1 MYIHTYGMLACV
13 CMYLSKLYMYGCV
26 WKCDAYVWRLL
37 LKLLLFSFLFSTLF
51 WGEGSESP
59 SLNLELSLTWTNL
72 AIQLV
77 LGIPILSLPSA
88 RIAGTC
94 HTCLAFVWVLG
105 IQIVVLMFPW
115 QALYSLSM
123 YPNSLVLPDYGRH

>member
-1 MYIHTYGMLACV
+1 MLIV
-13 CMYLSKLYMYGCV
+13 
-26 WKCDAYVWRLL
+26 
-37 LKLLLFSFLFSTLF
+37 FLFVLYF
-51 WGEGSESP
+51 FGEGAESP
-59 SLNLELSLTWTNL
+59 SLNLELSLTLTNV

-94 HTCLAFVWVLG
+94 HTCLAFVWLLG
-105 IQIVVLMFPW
+105 IQIVVLMFSW
-115 QALYSLSM
+115 QALYSLNM